1 MKMLS
6 NGIDARDI
14 RDFEEV
20 MNDEDFRV
28 LNEIV
33 DEKIKDLEE
42 VKGDNF
48 ELIADAYFQQIRNS
62 EDILNETIKYVLEA
76 KRINRD
82 KLLNLLRSAVT
93 SNTVSL
99 L

>member
-6 NGIDARDI
+6 NGINARDI

-48 ELIADAYFQQIRNS
+48 ELIADEYYQQIPSRRRWCACS
-62 EDILNETIKYVLEA
+62 P
-76 KRINRD
+76 R
-82 KLLNLLRSAVT
+82 
-93 SNTVSL
+93 
-99 L
+99 

>member
-6 NGIDARDI
+6 NGINARDI

-33 DEKIKDLEE
+33 DEKIKDLQE

-48 ELIADAYFQQIRNS
+48 ELIADVYFQQIRGA
-62 EDILNETIKYVLEA
+62 EDVLNETIKYVLEA

-82 KLLNLLRSAVT
+82 KLLKLLQSAM
-93 SNTVSL
+93 NAL
-99 L
+99 EDYW

>member
-6 NGIDARDI
+6 NGINARDI
-14 RDFEEV
+14 RDFGEV

-33 DEKIKDLEE
+33 DEKIEDLQE

-48 ELIADAYFQQIRNS
+48 ELIADEYFQQMRGS

-76 KRINRD
+76 KRINRN
-82 KLLNLLRSAVT
+82 KLLNLLQSAM
-93 SNTVSL
+93 NAL
-99 L
+99 EDY

>member
-6 NGIDARDI
+6 NGINARDI

-33 DEKIKDLEE
+33 DEKIKDLQE

-48 ELIADAYFQQIRNS
+48 ELIADVYFQQIRGA
-62 EDILNETIKYVLEA
+62 EDVLNETIKYVLEA

-82 KLLNLLRSAVT
+82 KLLKLLQSAM
-93 SNTVSL
+93 NAL
-99 L
+99 EDY

>member
-1 MKMLS
+1 MRMLS
-6 NGIDARDI
+6 NGINARDI

-33 DEKIKDLEE
+33 DEKIEDLQE

-48 ELIADAYFQQIRNS
+48 ELIADEYFQQIRNS

-82 KLLNLLRSAVT
+82 KLLNLLRSAM
-93 SNTVSL
+93 NAL
-99 L
+99 EDY

>member
-1 MKMLS
+1 MRMLS
-6 NGIDARDI
+6 NGINARDI

-33 DEKIKDLEE
+33 DEKIKDLQE
-42 VKGDNF
+42 VRGDNF
-48 ELIADAYFQQIRNS
+48 ELMADGYFQQLRGS

-76 KRINRD
+76 KRINRN
-82 KLLNLLRSAVT
+82 KLLNLLQSAM
-93 SNTVSL
+93 NAL
-99 L
+99 EDYW

>member
-6 NGIDARDI
+6 NGINARDI

-48 ELIADAYFQQIRNS
+48 ELIADEYYQQIRNS

-82 KLLNLLRSAVT
+82 KLLNLLQSAM
-93 SNTVSL
+93 NAL
-99 L
+99 EDYW

>member
-6 NGIDARDI
+6 NGIYARDI

-48 ELIADAYFQQIRNS
+48 ELIADEYYQQIRNS
-62 EDILNETIKYVLEA
+62 EDILNETVKYVLEA

-82 KLLNLLRSAVT
+82 KLLNLLRSAM
-93 SNTVSL
+93 NAL
-99 L
+99 EDYW

>member
-6 NGIDARDI
+6 NGINARDI

-33 DEKIKDLEE
+33 DEKIKDLQE

-48 ELIADAYFQQIRNS
+48 ELIADEYFQQIRNS

-82 KLLNLLRSAVT
+82 KLLNLLQSAM
-93 SNTVSL
+93 NAL
-99 L
+99 EDY

>member
-6 NGIDARDI
+6 NGIYARDI

-48 ELIADAYFQQIRNS
+48 ELIADEYYQQIRNS
-62 EDILNETIKYVLEA
+62 EDILNETVKYVLEA

-82 KLLNLLRSAVT
+82 KLLNLLRSAM
-93 SNTVSL
+93 NAL
-99 L
+99 EDY

>member
-6 NGIDARDI
+6 NGINARDI

-33 DEKIKDLEE
+33 DEKIKDLQE

-48 ELIADAYFQQIRNS
+48 ELIADEYYQQIRNS

-82 KLLNLLRSAVT
+82 KLLKLLQSAM
-93 SNTVSL
+93 NAL
-99 L
+99 EDYW

>member
-6 NGIDARDI
+6 NGINARDI

-48 ELIADAYFQQIRNS
+48 ELIADEYYQQIRNS
-62 EDILNETIKYVLEA
+62 EDILNETVKYVLEA

-82 KLLNLLRSAVT
+82 KLLNLLQSAM
-93 SNTVSL
+93 NAL
-99 L
+99 EDYW

>member
-1 MKMLS
+1 MRMLS
-6 NGIDARDI
+6 NGINARDI

-33 DEKIKDLEE
+33 DEKIEDLQE
-42 VKGDNF
+42 VKGDDF

-82 KLLNLLRSAVT
+82 KLLKLLQSAM
-93 SNTVSL
+93 NAL
-99 L
+99 EDY

>member
-6 NGIDARDI
+6 NGINARDI

-33 DEKIKDLEE
+33 DEKIKDLQE

-48 ELIADAYFQQIRNS
+48 ELIADEYYQQIRNS
-62 EDILNETIKYVLEA
+62 EDILNETVKYVLEA

-82 KLLNLLRSAVT
+82 KLLNLLQSAM
-93 SNTVSL
+93 NAL
-99 L
+99 EDYW

>member
-6 NGIDARDI
+6 NGINARDI

-48 ELIADAYFQQIRNS
+48 ELIADEYYQQIRNS
-62 EDILNETIKYVLEA
+62 EDILNETVKYVLEA

-82 KLLNLLRSAVT
+82 KLLNLLKSAM
-93 SNTVSL
+93 NAL
-99 L
+99 EDYW

>member
-6 NGIDARDI
+6 NGLYARDI
-14 RDFEEV
+14 RAFEDV
-20 MNDEDFRV
+20 MNDEDFKA

-33 DEKIKDLEE
+33 DEKIKDLQE

-48 ELIADAYFQQIRNS
+48 ELIADEYFQQIRNS

-82 KLLNLLRSAVT
+82 KLLNLLKSAM
-93 SNTVSL
+93 NAL
-99 L
+99 EDYW

>member
-6 NGIDARDI
+6 NGIYARDI

-82 KLLNLLRSAVT
+82 KLLNLLRSAM
-93 SNTVSL
+93 NAL
-99 L
+99 EDYW